1 MLPWGASLILICSS
15 KRWEYFDLM
24 PSFARYRI
32 ALVLLAVV
40 PLSGCL
46 FRSRKVE
53 QPIPVQLKTAT
64 AQELI
69 DFVNTQASKIQ
80 SMQATVDIDTSVGG
94 EKKGKV
100 IDYQQIRG
108 YVLARKPAML
118 RMIGLTPIL
127 RNRAFDMV
135 SDGRDFKL
143 WIPPKNRFVMG
154 RNDIENPNATK
165 PLENVR
171 PQHIY
176 DALLLRHIDPETE
189 IAVVE
194 SETGS
199 TTDSK
204 GHKVRRADYI
214 LDVIRTGEHPFLSRK
229 IVFSRADLLPHRQLL
244 YDAEGNLVT
253 SANYQDYRED
263 NGVKFPWQIEIARPQ
278 EEYDITLTIVK
289 LELNQP
295 LPDDKFVLEQPPGV
309 EVVHLDK
316 QQANS
321 GISSPNPSNQ

>member
-1 MLPWGASLILICSS
+1 
-15 KRWEYFDLM
+15 M

-32 ALVLLAVV
+32 FLLLLAV
-40 PLSGCL
+40 PLTGCL

-53 QPIPVQLKTAT
+53 QPIAVQLKTAT

-69 DFVNTQASKIQ
+69 DYVNTQASRIR

-100 IDYQQIRG
+100 TDYQQIRG

-118 RMIGLTPIL
+118 RMTGLMPIV

-135 SDGRDFKL
+135 SDGHDFKL
-143 WIPPKNRFVMG
+143 WIPPKNRFVVG
-154 RNDIENPNATK
+154 RNDIETSNAK
-165 PLENVR
+165 QSLESLR

-176 DALLLRHIDPETE
+176 DALLLRHIDPQTE
-189 IAVVE
+189 IAVLE

-214 LDVIRTGEHPFLSRK
+214 LDIIRTGEHPFLSRK

-244 YDAEGNLVT
+244 YDAEGNLIT

-278 EEYDITLTIVK
+278 EGYDITLTMVK
-289 LELNQP
+289 LDLNLP

-316 QQANS
+316 PQTSS
-321 GISSPNPSNQ
+321 GVPSQNPSNQ